1 MEEIHMTKKELA
13 AVLVEKELV
22 STKTAAEAI
31 VTEVFATIVD
41 EIVKGEK
48 VAISGF
54 GSFER
59 GERAAREGHNPA
71 TGEKIHIAASKTF
84 KFKASKTVKD
94 AVNA

>member
-1 MEEIHMTKKELA
+1 MTKKEIA

-22 STKTAAEAI
+22 ATKVSAEAI
-31 VTEVFATIVD
+31 VSEIFTTIINEV
-41 EIVKGEK
+41 VKGEK

-84 KFKASKTVKD
+84 KFKASKTAKD

>member
-1 MEEIHMTKKELA
+1 MNKKELA
-13 AVLVEKELV
+13 TKLVEKELV

-31 VTEVFATIVD
+31 VTEVFATIVN
-41 EIVKGEK
+41 EVVKGEK

-59 GERAAREGHNPA
+59 GERTAREGHNPA

-84 KFKASKTVKD
+84 KFKASKTAKD

>member
-1 MEEIHMTKKELA
+1 MTKKELA
-13 AVLVEKELV
+13 TKLVEKELV
-22 STKTAAEAI
+22 STKTAAETI

-41 EIVKGEK
+41 EVVKGEK

>member
-1 MEEIHMTKKELA
+1 MNKKELA
-13 AVLVEKELV
+13 TKLVEKELV

-31 VTEVFATIVD
+31 VTEVFATIVN
-41 EIVKGEK
+41 EVVKGEK
-48 VAISGF
+48 VAISSF

-84 KFKASKTVKD
+84 KFKASKTAKD